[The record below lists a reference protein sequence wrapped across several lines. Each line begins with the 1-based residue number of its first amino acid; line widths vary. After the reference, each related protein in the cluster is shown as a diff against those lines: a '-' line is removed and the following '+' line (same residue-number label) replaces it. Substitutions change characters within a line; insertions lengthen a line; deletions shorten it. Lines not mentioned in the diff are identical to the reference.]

1 MTPTFQSRR
10 ALVVGLGRSGLS
22 AAKFL
27 AGRGAVV
34 SATDSQT
41 EAALGPVAATLSSLG
56 VELHLGGH
64 EPDLFLR
71 QDLVVVSPGVPWDL
85 PPLVEARRRGVEV
98 IGEVELAAP
107 FLQGRVIG
115 ITGSNGKTTTTALT
129 GHLLRGAGLPV
140 QVGGNIGAP
149 LPPVIDMVAT
159 STPDI
164 WNVVELSSFQL
175 ESTRTFRAAIGVAL
189 NVTPDHLD
197 RHFTFE
203 QYAAAK
209 GRLFAT
215 QEAGDYAIL
224 NAGDPVCVGYAAQTR
239 ATPVWFSRTVAVN
252 LGTSVSGGWIVF
264 RRDGAE
270 TRLAEVAA
278 VPIRGDHNLEN
289 SLAACA
295 AAFLA
300 GASPESIG
308 QALPAFRAVEHRLE
322 FVRRV
327 GGVDYYN
334 DSKATNVDA
343 TEKALLAFDGNL
355 WPILGGKDKG
365 GDFRPLRDLLH
376 EKAKAV
382 LLIGAGAPRIAE
394 HLGDAVTLVNAGTIE
409 RALDYA
415 AAHAAS
421 GDTVLL
427 APACASFDQFQN
439 YEHRGRVFKQLVHA
453 LREPVPQT

>member
-27 AGRGAVV
+27 AEHGAMV
-34 SATDSQT
+34 SVTDSQP
-41 EAALGPVAATLSSLG
+41 EAALGNVAATLRALG
-56 VELHLGGH
+56 VEMHLGGH
-64 EPDLFLR
+64 EPDVFLR

-85 PPLVEARRRGVEV
+85 PPLIEARRRGVEV

-129 GHLLRGAGLPV
+129 GHLLRGAGLAV

-159 STPDI
+159 STPDT

-175 ESTRTFRAAIGVAL
+175 ESIRTFRAAIGVAL

-197 RHFTFE
+197 RHYTFE
-203 QYAAAK
+203 QYATAK

-224 NAGDPVCVGYAAQTR
+224 NAGDPVCVGYASQTR
-239 ATPVWFSRTVAVN
+239 ATPVWFSRTDAVSF
-252 LGTSVSGGWIVF
+252 GTAVSGGWIVF
-264 RRDGAE
+264 RRNGAE

-300 GASPESIG
+300 GASPDAIG
-308 QALPAFRAVEHRLE
+308 QALPEFRAVEHRLE

-343 TEKALLAFDGNL
+343 TEKALRAFDGHL
-355 WPILGGKDKG
+355 WVVLGGTDKG
-365 GDFRPLRDLLH
+365 GDFRPLRDLLR

-382 LLIGAGAPRIAE
+382 LLIGVGAPRIAE

-409 RALDYA
+409 RALDHA
-415 AAHAAS
+415 AAQAAS

-453 LREPVPQT
+453 LREPVPHT